1 MYAKD
6 CMNSLEMLEILCDRV
21 ATEIEF
27 YNKAIAS
34 GDSENR
40 KKQHIRVYTLRS
52 VLTEMH
58 VRSHVIINESGQ
70 FECIGFEVSGH
81 LYGFARCGRYDDNG
95 VYQGTF
101 FRFWQDIPDF
111 AGMSLTEDFTT
122 F

>member
-6 CMNSLEMLEILCDRV
+6 VMDSLEMLEILCDRV
-21 ATEIEF
+21 AMEMDY

-40 KKQHIRVYTLRS
+40 KKQHIKIYALRS
-52 VLTEMH
+52 LLTEMH
-58 VRSHVIINESGQ
+58 VRTHVIINDSGQ
-70 FECIGFEVSGH
+70 FECIGFAVCGRV
-81 LYGFARCGRYDDNG
+81 YGFARCGKYDENG

-101 FRFWQDIPDF
+101 FRFWKDIPDF
-111 AGMSLTEDFTT
+111 AGMSLTEDYTT